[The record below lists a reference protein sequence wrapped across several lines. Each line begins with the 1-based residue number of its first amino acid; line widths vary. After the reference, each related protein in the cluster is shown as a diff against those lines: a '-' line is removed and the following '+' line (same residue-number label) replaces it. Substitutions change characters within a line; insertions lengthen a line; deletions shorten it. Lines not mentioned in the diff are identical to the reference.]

1 MSFED
6 RLRTSLADNLDRLE
20 VSPGDP
26 AAAQRAG
33 DRQRRQRTWTTG
45 LAAAAVLAVV
55 ATGVVVARSGD
66 DDGRLDP
73 APDTGSW
80 TPLPDAPVS
89 PRTRG
94 LAFWTGSEAVFL
106 GGETGNLCP
115 PTASCMTPPTYAR
128 DGAAYDPATQTWRT
142 LGPAPLQVAGH
153 LLHTMVGGTLVVVG
167 NHGSWHA
174 YDVETDVWRDLPKAP
189 VPLQAG
195 ELSALDGKVY
205 VLGIG
210 NVVQVLDLASAQW
223 STLPQRVQ
231 QPRINAQHVVA
242 TPEGIV
248 VIGLDATVSNDGT
261 VPSWLFAE
269 VYENGEWRR
278 LERSDMT
285 GGYAWH
291 WTGERLVSADLDC
304 VDGGEVDGYGRC
316 VPLGGILDPGTGTW
330 AELPDPPEIGTGGW
344 SLEVADGPTM
354 TTYGYVYDDSTGAW
368 AKLPQ
373 PHTAP
378 DYDVAAVWADGS
390 VIAFGGIHSGQG
402 WDEDALSNKAWS
414 WTP

>member
-115 PTASCMTPPTYAR
+115 PTAS
-128 DGAAYDPATQTWRT
+128 
-142 LGPAPLQVAGH
+142 
-153 LLHTMVGGTLVVVG
+153 
-167 NHGSWHA
+167 
-174 YDVETDVWRDLPKAP
+174 
-189 VPLQAG
+189 
-195 ELSALDGKVY
+195 
-205 VLGIG
+205 
-210 NVVQVLDLASAQW
+210 
-223 STLPQRVQ
+223 
-231 QPRINAQHVVA
+231 
-242 TPEGIV
+242 
-248 VIGLDATVSNDGT
+248 
-261 VPSWLFAE
+261 
-269 VYENGEWRR
+269 
-278 LERSDMT
+278 
-285 GGYAWH
+285 
-291 WTGERLVSADLDC
+291 
-304 VDGGEVDGYGRC
+304 
-316 VPLGGILDPGTGTW
+316 
-330 AELPDPPEIGTGGW
+330 
-344 SLEVADGPTM
+344 
-354 TTYGYVYDDSTGAW
+354 
-368 AKLPQ
+368 
-373 PHTAP
+373 
-378 DYDVAAVWADGS
+378 
-390 VIAFGGIHSGQG
+390 
-402 WDEDALSNKAWS
+402 
-414 WTP
+414 